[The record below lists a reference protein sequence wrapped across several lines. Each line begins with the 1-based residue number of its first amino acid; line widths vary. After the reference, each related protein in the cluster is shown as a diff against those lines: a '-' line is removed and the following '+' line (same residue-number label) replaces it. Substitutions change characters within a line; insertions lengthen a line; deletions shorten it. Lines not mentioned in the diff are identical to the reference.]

1 MSQDYNAPDTKA
13 PAAKQDSAAPAKS
26 MQNSKAPATAKPD
39 TVAPY
44 TNPPKTQEKTKDEME
59 H

>member
-1 MSQDYNAPDTKA
+1 
-13 PAAKQDSAAPAKS
+13 
-26 MQNSKAPATAKPD
+26 MQNSKAPATDKQD

-44 TNPPKTQEKTKDEME
+44 TNPPKTDEKTKEEME